1 MKAIILTDDTKCQLP
16 SHNKWTNRF
25 GCGSGI
31 SKESEILTL
40 LKKGNDSIPSDDLE
54 NEIRYRNV
62 LHEFIRP
69 AKNMFGG
76 RFSEV
81 RTFAAQLSK
90 NIPVEILIISGRYGL
105 IDDSEEIIPYDHSIQ
120 NITQLKILDEKNKIF
135 SRVKES
141 LSDSTHLII
150 LLPKFYIEYLIKKQF
165 FETLPSKIVTII
177 VTSKGLQ
184 TQLNQYENVIIFER
198 KGVARLRSQN
208 CDQILSLIQKPS
220 ENINR

>member
-1 MKAIILTDDTKCQLP
+1 MMKAIILTDDTKCQLP

-31 SKESEILTL
+31 AKKSEILIE
-40 LKKGNDSIPSDDLE
+40 LKNRNTTIPGNDLE
-54 NEIRYRNV
+54 NEIQYRNV
-62 LHEFIRP
+62 LHEFLRP

-81 RTFAAQLSK
+81 RAFAAELSK
-90 NIPVEILIISGRYGL
+90 ITPVEILIISGRYGL
-105 IDDSEEIIPYDHSIQ
+105 INDSTEIIPYDYSIQ
-120 NITQLKILDEKNKIF
+120 NNTQLKNIDENNQIF
-135 SRVKES
+135 SKVKDC
-141 LSDSTHLII
+141 LSDSTHLIV
-150 LLPKFYIEYLIKKQF
+150 LLPKFYIEYLIKTHF
-165 FETLPSKIVTII
+165 FETLSSKIKIII

-208 CDQILSLIQKPS
+208 CDQILSLIKKSPD
-220 ENINR
+220 